1 MDKVL
6 AKILEEYKKNEGNII
21 FLLQKIQDT
30 YSYIPEDLVY
40 WFSNKL
46 EIPSSK
52 IYGVIT
58 FYPKFRLKPVGKNN
72 LTICCGAAC
81 HIKGAGKLIDK
92 TKGLLGLKDDEDT
105 TADLSFTIHKATCIG
120 ACSIAPVIVINDQVY
135 GDMDEEKI
143 TKLLKGF
150 EKEGEYTG
158 FEYD

>member
-6 AKILEEYKKNEGNII
+6 AKILEEYKKKEGNII

-30 YSYIPEDLVY
+30 YGYIPEDLVY

-81 HIKGAGKLIDK
+81 HIKGSGKLIDK